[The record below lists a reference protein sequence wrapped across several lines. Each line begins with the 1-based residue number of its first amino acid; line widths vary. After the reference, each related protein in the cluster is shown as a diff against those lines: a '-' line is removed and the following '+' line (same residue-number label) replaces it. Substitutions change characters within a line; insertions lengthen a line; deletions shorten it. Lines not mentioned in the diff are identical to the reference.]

1 MLATFVL
8 HGITPGVRLMQDNP
22 TIVYGIFIALIVAN
36 LLMWPACA
44 VTTRLFHYLLK
55 LPEPLLMGIV
65 AVLCVLGSYGTRG
78 NINDVT
84 VTVCVGIA
92 AYLLRRGG
100 FPMPPALIA
109 FVLGPQFEMSI
120 NQMALYRG
128 DQSWFSYI
136 MSSPIALC
144 LFGVTTLLLFLPH
157 LQRRRQKER
166 AAN

>member
-1 MLATFVL
+1 
-8 HGITPGVRLMQDNP
+8 
-22 TIVYGIFIALIVAN
+22 
-36 LLMWPACA
+36 
-44 VTTRLFHYLLK
+44 
-55 LPEPLLMGIV
+55 
-65 AVLCVLGSYGTRG
+65 
-78 NINDVT
+78 
-84 VTVCVGIA
+84 
-92 AYLLRRGG
+92 
-100 FPMPPALIA
+100 MPPALIA